1 MEQII
6 GIIIILIFWAVASFI
21 KKIGKQNTAQKA
33 KPVNATGTDN
43 ADNSGNILQNNDLEN
58 LIKMFT
64 GLDTEKQ
71 TIQKPTYNYVENDKK
86 DLKDPFGD
94 VDKPSIATEE
104 LLSTIK
110 NTDSINHS
118 ILANDNK
125 IAENQNFQKN
135 IPTAEKSVGRK
146 KYDFNLK
153 KAVVYS
159 IILEKRF
166 DF

>member
-1 MEQII
+1 M
-6 GIIIILIFWAVASFI
+6 LINLQLPQKNI
-21 KKIGKQNTAQKA
+21 K
-33 KPVNATGTDN
+33 
-43 ADNSGNILQNNDLEN
+43 
-58 LIKMFT
+58 
-64 GLDTEKQ
+64 
-71 TIQKPTYNYVENDKK
+71 YY
-86 DLKDPFGD
+86 
-94 VDKPSIATEE
+94 
-104 LLSTIK
+104 K